1 MRFTYPNHLKFL
13 GVFLL
18 LLGITSCS
26 SVVPPSVV
34 KSNARLTPVSEIT
47 LDLNN
52 LPPPLQRIPIAVYAF
67 RDQTGQFKGSPDSLN
82 SSQVSQGS
90 AAILVKALRD
100 SGWFLPVEREGLQ
113 NLLTERRLIRA
124 IEIPGEKG
132 KPLIDLPNLTPAS
145 IIVEGGVI
153 AYESNVRTG
162 GKGANYLGIGASNK
176 YSVDQV
182 TVSLRSVDIRNGAVL
197 NSVSVTK
204 TIFSYAVGTS
214 HYAFVDYK
222 KLLQMEIGYTTNEPA
237 QMALRQAVE
246 AAVIHLTVQGI
257 RDRIFQMQDERQWNN
272 PIIQAYLREEADTY
286 AEDDDEEEE
295 NTSTN
300 FPMRTV
306 TPSTRILPVIPLVS
320 RENQEVVVL
329 ANKTQQAMP
338 GVPSRNPTTAS
349 SSGVTVAPR
358 SPERVAPGS
367 KGNEDIFEDYRKIFR

>member
-1 MRFTYPNHLKFL
+1 
-13 GVFLL
+13 
-18 LLGITSCS
+18 
-26 SVVPPSVV
+26 
-34 KSNARLTPVSEIT
+34 VSEIT

-52 LPPPLQRIPIAVYAF
+52 LPPPVQRIPIAVYAF
-67 RDQTGQFKGSPDSLN
+67 RDQTGQFKSSPDSLN

-90 AAILVKALRD
+90 AAMLVKALKD

-124 IEIPGEKG
+124 IEVPGEKG
-132 KPLIDLPNLTPAS
+132 KVLIDLPNLTPAS
-145 IIVEGGVI
+145 LIVEGGVI

-162 GKGANYLGIGASNK
+162 GKGANYLGIGSSNK

-182 TVSLRSVDIRNGAVL
+182 TVSLRSVDIRNGTVL

-204 TIFSYAVGTS
+204 TIFSYALGTN

-257 RDRIFQMQDERQWNN
+257 RDRIFQLQDERQWNN

-295 NTSTN
+295 NTRTN

-306 TPSTRILPVIPLVS
+306 TPSTRIAPVYPLMPK
-320 RENQEVVVL
+320 ENQELVLL
-329 ANKTQQAMP
+329 ANRTPQPMP
-338 GVPSRNPTTAS
+338 GLPQRNSNTAS
-349 SSGVTVAPR
+349 TSGATVVPR
-358 SPERVAPGS
+358 SPERVTPGNNA
-367 KGNEDIFEDYRKIFR
+367 NEDIFEAYRKIFR

>member
-1 MRFTYPNHLKFL
+1 M
-13 GVFLL
+13 
-18 LLGITSCS
+18 
-26 SVVPPSVV
+26 
-34 KSNARLTPVSEIT
+34 
-47 LDLNN
+47 
-52 LPPPLQRIPIAVYAF
+52 
-67 RDQTGQFKGSPDSLN
+67 
-82 SSQVSQGS
+82 
-90 AAILVKALRD
+90 LVKALKD

-124 IEIPGEKG
+124 IEVPGEKG
-132 KPLIDLPNLTPAS
+132 KPLIDSPNLTPAS
-145 IIVEGGVI
+145 LIVEGGVI

-182 TVSLRSVDIRNGAVL
+182 TVSLRSVDIRNGTVL

-204 TIFSYAVGTS
+204 TIFSYALGTN

-257 RDRIFQMQDERQWNN
+257 RDRIFQLQDERQWNN

-286 AEDDDEEEE
+286 AEDEDEEEE

-306 TPSTRILPVIPLVS
+306 TPSTRIAPVYPLMPK
-320 RENQEVVVL
+320 ENQELVLL
-329 ANKTQQAMP
+329 ANRAPQPMP
-338 GVPSRNPTTAS
+338 GLPQRNSNTTSTTGA
-349 SSGVTVAPR
+349 TVAPR
-358 SPERVAPGS
+358 PPERVTPGS
-367 KGNEDIFEDYRKIFR
+367 NKANEDIFEAYRKIFK